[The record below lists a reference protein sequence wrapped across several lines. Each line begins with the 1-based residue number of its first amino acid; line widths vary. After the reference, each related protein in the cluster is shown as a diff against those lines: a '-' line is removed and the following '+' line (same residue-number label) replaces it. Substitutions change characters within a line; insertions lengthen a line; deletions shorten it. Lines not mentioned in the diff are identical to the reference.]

1 MSMKRGWI
9 FLLAAVA
16 AFVLPCTIFAS
27 EIIYDNTETSLG
39 GYSPASLEYGDQIT
53 FAGTNRLLDD
63 FEFGYFMHWADV
75 IDGDET
81 ARIRF
86 YANDGL
92 NGSPGTLLYDSGT
105 IDITPILQA
114 NFLTLSD
121 LSISVPDTIT
131 WTVLFG
137 GIGGDDSNANGGGLM
152 FFDPPTVGSSAS
164 TFFWAK
170 ETTGFIQ
177 VTVLGGTPSN
187 FNARFT
193 ANPVP
198 EPATMLLL
206 GTGLIGLAGF
216 RRKFFK
222 K

>member
-1 MSMKRGWI
+1 ME
-9 FLLAAVA
+9 F
-16 AFVLPCTIFAS
+16 
-27 EIIYDNTETSLG
+27 
-39 GYSPASLEYGDQIT
+39 GDQIT
-53 FAGTNRLLDD
+53 FAGSNRLLDG
-63 FEFGYFMHWADV
+63 FEFRYFINWEDV

-86 YANDGL
+86 YANDAL
-92 NGSPGTLLYDSGT
+92 SGSPGTLLYDSGT
-105 IDITPILQA
+105 IDITPSLQA
-114 NFLTLSD
+114 NSLALSD

-152 FFDPPTVGSSAS
+152 FFDPPTVGSSDS

-170 ETTGFIQ
+170 ETTGFTQ
-177 VTVLGGTPSN
+177 VTVLGGTPNN

-216 RRKFFK
+216 RRKLK
-222 K
+222 KR